1 MKPTITSVAPQFSSV
16 APCSPD
22 EVAIRPGDCVEGEVE
37 EWLENETLAGFRVW
51 QLAGIILSII
61 LAITVAFCCCIR
73 FRIPRTKQNIEA
85 DHIRKI
91 ITQSFRKE
99 LAKISNTDMD
109 EMDLRK
115 GKRISFICFHLL
127 IELSNKLIC
136 YNFKALER
144 VRIDLDAEDEELQKQ
159 RENIVI
165 EKTHEGIRTRFH
177 AMFYRMRTRFS
188 ENSTVQPN
196 NVI

>member
-115 GKRISFICFHLL
+115 
-127 IELSNKLIC
+127 
-136 YNFKALER
+136 ALER

-188 ENSTVQPN
+188 ENSPVQPN